1 MIKDSDKKVKEKR
14 VRGRKKKVGERE
26 WEKKRKREWKMKD
39 EEREWER
46 KRKKERNEFK
56 YKETEREMCINGSD
70 SLLLYQI
77 SFYSPSLAIPN
88 NDSKIADRMTAA
100 PIYAGIKI
108 NV

>member
-1 MIKDSDKKVKEKR
+1 MERESEKR
-14 VRGRKKKVGERE
+14 RERE
-26 WEKKRKREWKMKD
+26 SERRKMKK
-39 EEREWER
+39 ESEKERER
-46 KRKKERNEFK
+46 KRDEFK

-108 NV
+108 IVKRKQILS